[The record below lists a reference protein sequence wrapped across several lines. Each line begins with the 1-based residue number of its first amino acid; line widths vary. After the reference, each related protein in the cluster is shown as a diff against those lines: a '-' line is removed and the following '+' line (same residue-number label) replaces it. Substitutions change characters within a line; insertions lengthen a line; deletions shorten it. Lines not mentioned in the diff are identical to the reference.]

1 MPPDSEKQS
10 PKGNRTFQGKP
21 LVQFHGFLVMQEVV
35 TRSRKQLAAI
45 RRLTRIEKQFLGT
58 MVDTEVA
65 VGYFIRRS
73 NVMGNTWVAY
83 LAVKMKY
90 PGNLV
95 HMAKLV
101 GHLPPSK
108 SWNANIITKGPDLR
122 WSLNLQGIVAFTLL
136 GEIRPYIHNEKSAIE
151 VDCILRHGP
160 ALSAN
165 QRHPFEDCGAI
176 RIRRGVW
183 FWPQIDDKESH
194 RSYVHSG

>member
-1 MPPDSEKQS
+1 MPHEFETQVSS
-10 PKGNRTFQGKP
+10 GRWNFQGKP
-21 LVQFHGFLVMQEVV
+21 MVQYDGFFILPEVL

-73 NVMGNTWVAY
+73 NVTGNTWVAY
-83 LAVKMKY
+83 VAVKMKY
-90 PGNLV
+90 PGDLA
-95 HMAKLV
+95 HMAKLI

-108 SWNANIITKGPDLR
+108 GWNTNTITNGLDLR
-122 WSLNLQGIVAFTLL
+122 WSLNLQGVVAFTLL
-136 GEIRPYIHNEKSAIE
+136 RDIRPYIHNEKSAIE
-151 VDCILRHGP
+151 VDCILKGGP
-160 ALSAN
+160 TLRAN
-165 QRHPFEDCGAI
+165 QRHPFEDCGAV